1 VPLFAAQNIN
11 ADRTFRKYRLN
22 FKAPSHGLDE
32 AAQRAQIHVSTFSIF
47 EMALWFEALGRAF
60 FRFFSSAK
68 DFFADDALRGLLQI
82 FIEGFFDCDE
92 FRP

>member
-1 VPLFAAQNIN
+1 MASMKLRSVL
-11 ADRTFRKYRLN
+11 RYMSVR
-22 FKAPSHGLDE
+22 
-32 AAQRAQIHVSTFSIF
+32 FSIF